1 MFVYLPLSSRWD
13 VSYEFD
19 MLKLSCLYHKRENG
33 NKGQGLTTPTENNI
47 KKAAKFP
54 PLGDIS

>member
-47 KKAAKFP
+47 
-54 PLGDIS
+54 